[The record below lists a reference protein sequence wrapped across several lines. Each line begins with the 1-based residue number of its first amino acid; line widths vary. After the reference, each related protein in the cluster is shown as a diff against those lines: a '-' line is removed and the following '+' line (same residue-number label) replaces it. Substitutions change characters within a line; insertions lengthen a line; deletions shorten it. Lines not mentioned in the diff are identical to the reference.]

1 MKGYLFLT
9 LSIISEVF
17 ATTMLKLSDG
27 FTVLVPSL
35 AVALGYG
42 ISFYSLSLCL
52 KTMPLSLAYAIWS
65 GVGTALT
72 VMVGIIIWNDIFN
85 LYSAIGIALIIG
97 GVILLNQG
105 DKREDVADSRL
116 KSKDSPAKKAGI

>member
-17 ATTMLKLSDG
+17 ATTMLKFSDG

-35 AVALGYG
+35 AVAIGYG

-72 VMVGIIIWNDIFN
+72 VLVGIVIWHDIFTV
-85 LYSAIGIALIIG
+85 YSAIGIVLIIG

-105 DKREDVADSRL
+105 DKGEEVVEKGQICEDRRIEIR
-116 KSKDSPAKKAGI
+116 K

>member
-27 FTVLVPSL
+27 FTVLGPSV
-35 AVALGYG
+35 AVAIGYG

-52 KTMPLSLAYAIWS
+52 KTLPLSLAYAIWS

-72 VMVGIIIWNDIFN
+72 VIVGIVIWDDMFN
-85 LYSAIGIALIIG
+85 LYSALGIALIIG
-97 GVILLNQG
+97 GVILLNEG
-105 DKREDVADSRL
+105 NRNDRGADS
-116 KSKDSPAKKAGI
+116 KVEVTDSMPE

>member
-27 FTVLVPSL
+27 FTVLGPSL

-52 KTMPLSLAYAIWS
+52 KTMQLSLAYAIWS

-105 DKREDVADSRL
+105 DKSENVADSRL
-116 KSKDSPAKKAGI
+116 KSKDSLAK

>member
-17 ATTMLKLSDG
+17 ATTMLKFSDG

-35 AVALGYG
+35 AVAIGYG

-72 VMVGIIIWNDIFN
+72 VLVGIVIWHDIFTV
-85 LYSAIGIALIIG
+85 YSAIGIALIIG

-105 DKREDVADSRL
+105 DKGEEVVDS
-116 KSKDSPAKKAGI
+116 DSIAKGSDL

>member
-17 ATTMLKLSDG
+17 ATTMLKFSDG
-27 FTVLVPSL
+27 FTVLAPSL
-35 AVALGYG
+35 AVAIGYG

-72 VMVGIIIWNDIFN
+72 VLVGIVIWHDIFTV
-85 LYSAIGIALIIG
+85 YSAIGIALIIG

-105 DKREDVADSRL
+105 DKGEEMVDS
-116 KSKDSPAKKAGI
+116 DSIAKESDA

>member
-17 ATTMLKLSDG
+17 ATTMLKLSEG
-27 FTVLVPSL
+27 FTVLGPSL

-52 KTMPLSLAYAIWS
+52 KTLPLSLAYAIWS

-72 VMVGIIIWNDIFN
+72 VLVGMIIWHDMFN
-85 LYSAIGIALIIG
+85 LYSALGIALIIG

-105 DKREDVADSRL
+105 DKRDKVMDSL
-116 KSKDSPAKKAGI
+116 QE

>member
-17 ATTMLKLSDG
+17 ATTMLKFSDG

-35 AVALGYG
+35 AVAIGYG

-72 VMVGIIIWNDIFN
+72 VLVGIVIWHDIFTV
-85 LYSAIGIALIIG
+85 YSAIGIVLIIG

-105 DKREDVADSRL
+105 DKGKEVVEKGQICEHRRIEMR
-116 KSKDSPAKKAGI
+116 K

>member
-9 LSIISEVF
+9 LSIVSEVF
-17 ATTMLKLSDG
+17 ATTMLKFSEA
-27 FTVLVPSL
+27 FTILGPSI

-52 KTMPLSLAYAIWS
+52 KTLPLSLAYAIWS

-72 VMVGIIIWNDIFN
+72 VIVGIVVWGDIFN
-85 LYSAIGIALIIG
+85 LYSAIGITLIIG
-97 GVILLNQG
+97 GVILLNHG
-105 DKREDVADSRL
+105 DQHNATT
-116 KSKDSPAKKAGI
+116 

>member
-1 MKGYLFLT
+1 MQGYIYLT
-9 LSIISEVF
+9 ISIISEVF

-27 FTVLVPSL
+27 FTVLGPSM

-52 KTMPLSLAYAIWS
+52 KTLPLSLAYAIWS

-72 VMVGIIIWNDIFN
+72 VIVGIVIWNDLFN
-85 LYSAIGIALIIG
+85 LYSALGIVLIIG

-105 DKREDVADSRL
+105 DRNGREADS
-116 KSKDSPAKKAGI
+116 KVEVTDSVQE

>member
-1 MKGYLFLT
+1 MKGYLLLT
-9 LSIISEVF
+9 LSIMSEVF

-27 FTVLVPSL
+27 FTVPAPSV
-35 AVALGYG
+35 AVAIGYG

-52 KTMPLSLAYAIWS
+52 KTLPLSLAYAIWS

-72 VMVGIIIWNDIFN
+72 VIVGMVIWHDIFN
-85 LYSAIGIALIIG
+85 LYSALGITLIIG

-105 DKREDVADSRL
+105 DRNSKVTDRL
-116 KSKDSPAKKAGI
+116 QE

>member
-17 ATTMLKLSDG
+17 ATTMLKLSEG

-52 KTMPLSLAYAIWS
+52 KTLPLSLAYAIWS

-72 VMVGIIIWNDIFN
+72 VLVGMIIWHDMFN
-85 LYSAIGIALIIG
+85 LYSALGIALIIG

-105 DKREDVADSRL
+105 DKRDKVMDSL
-116 KSKDSPAKKAGI
+116 QE

>member
-27 FTVLVPSL
+27 FTVPGPSV

-52 KTMPLSLAYAIWS
+52 KTLPLSLAYAIWS

-72 VMVGIIIWNDIFN
+72 VIVGIVIWNDLFN
-85 LYSAIGIALIIG
+85 LYSALGIALIIG

-105 DKREDVADSRL
+105 DRNGRDTDS
-116 KSKDSPAKKAGI
+116 KGEEPDSMRG